1 MGDEEKGSNVFAKL
15 SKKLMTEY
23 KEAFAMLDSNRD
35 GIIDLAD
42 LKDMYGNL
50 GRVPPDEELNTML
63 KEAPGQLNF
72 TTFLN
77 MFGEK
82 LSGTDPEDTIRQAF
96 SMFDDAGTGKLDENY
111 LKDLLSN
118 MGDNFTADE
127 VKQTWKEAPLEKGL
141 FDYTT
146 FVGILKGKEEDE
158 GA

>member
-1 MGDEEKGSNVFAKL
+1 MGDEGGRP
-15 SKKLMTEY
+15 SKFGPKQIAEY
-23 KEAFAMLDSNRD
+23 KEAFAMIDSNRD

-77 MFGEK
+77 LFGEK

-127 VKQTWKEAPLEKGL
+127 VKQTWKEAPPG
-141 FDYTT
+141 
-146 FVGILKGKEEDE
+146 E
-158 GA
+158 GTLRLHHLRRNPQG

>member
-1 MGDEEKGSNVFAKL
+1 MGDEKVPASRHFKPNQIA
-15 SKKLMTEY
+15 EY

-50 GRVPPDEELNTML
+50 GGRVPPDEELNTML